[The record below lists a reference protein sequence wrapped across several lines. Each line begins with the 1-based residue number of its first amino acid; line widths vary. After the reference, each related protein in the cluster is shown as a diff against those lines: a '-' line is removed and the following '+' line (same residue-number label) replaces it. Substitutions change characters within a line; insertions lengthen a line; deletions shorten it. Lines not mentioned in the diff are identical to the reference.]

1 MSVLIRI
8 ALVSLVIPLA
18 TLALV
23 VLMTRFVQESMRP
36 QERSQ

>member
-36 QERSQ
+36 QERSR